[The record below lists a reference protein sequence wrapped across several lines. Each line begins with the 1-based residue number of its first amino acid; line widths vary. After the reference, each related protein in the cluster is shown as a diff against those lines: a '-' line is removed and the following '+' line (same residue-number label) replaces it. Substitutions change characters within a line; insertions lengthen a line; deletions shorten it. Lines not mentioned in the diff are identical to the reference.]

1 MRISDWSSDV
11 CSSDLGGGLGLI
23 WTPDRWTVS
32 FDGSYSDSHRT
43 ETQKAT
49 RMRSNRRVGYTFTYL
64 DDDVVPNLEFE
75 DFDITDHDL
84 FLTTAA
90 NSDYARN
97 RFVTDRRDRIWAGR
111 LDVERELD
119 GFITS
124 VKAGGRYSDHHRTND
139 NARSEEHTS

>member
-11 CSSDLGGGLGLI
+11 CSSDL
-23 WTPDRWTVS
+23 
-32 FDGSYSDSHRT
+32 
-43 ETQKAT
+43 
-49 RMRSNRRVGYTFTYL
+49 
-64 DDDVVPNLEFE
+64 VPNLEFE

-90 NSDYARN
+90 NSVYARN

-124 VKAGGRYSDHHRTND
+124 GKVGVRYSDHHRTNEHARNND
-139 NARSEEHTS
+139 LKTLNATHETGRASCRTRVCQNV

>member
-1 MRISDWSSDV
+1 
-11 CSSDLGGGLGLI
+11 
-23 WTPDRWTVS
+23 
-32 FDGSYSDSHRT
+32 
-43 ETQKAT
+43 
-49 RMRSNRRVGYTFTYL
+49 MRSNRRVGYTLTYL
-64 DDDVVPNLEFE
+64 DDDVVPNVAFE

-90 NSDYARN
+90 NSVYARN

-124 VKAGGRYSDHHRTND
+124 VKVGGRYSDHSRTNA
-139 NARSEEHTS
+139 NARQPDLNKPTPNPALQARKRPCQGKR

>member
-11 CSSDLGGGLGLI
+11 CSSDL
-23 WTPDRWTVS
+23 
-32 FDGSYSDSHRT
+32 
-43 ETQKAT
+43 
-49 RMRSNRRVGYTFTYL
+49 
-64 DDDVVPNLEFE
+64 VPNLEFE

-90 NSDYARN
+90 NSVYARN

-124 VKAGGRYSDHHRTND
+124 VKVGGRYSDHHRTND
-139 NARSEEHTS
+139 NARNNDLNTLAAIDGATRSEERSVGKECVSKCRSRGSL